1 MDDRR
6 EIGKQLQNLE
16 KQLRELQIRYEKYFS
31 GAEKLEPLKQR
42 EDVFRL
48 LRHFANRRIVQTDL
62 RFKYQNLATR
72 YHTYAAQWDRIQRL
86 MDEGKYVRHLS
97 RSARRGSPDA
107 GKPSGNDDKEVDA
120 LYEDLVQ
127 AHRSTQAEKRLPKRD
142 QVANFLQKQKAKLK
156 EKYGDREMQFQVVT
170 EEGHPKIKVK
180 ARK

>member
-6 EIGKQLQNLE
+6 EIGKQLQDLE
-16 KQLRELQIRYEKYFS
+16 QQLRELQIRYEKYFS

-72 YHTYAAQWDRIQRL
+72 YHAYAAQWDRIQRM

-97 RSARRGSPDA
+97 RAAQRGTSKA
-107 GKPSGNDDKEVDA
+107 GKPPEKKDDEIDS

-142 QVANFLQKQKAKLK
+142 QVADFLQKQKAKLR
-156 EKYGDREMQFQVVT
+156 EKYGDRQMQFQVVT
-170 EEGHPKIKVK
+170 ENGKPKIKVK